1 LLNNE
6 NKQNIVMKAR
16 MLNLLLAGLV
26 ALWACSSPGGSDEP
40 KSGIYE
46 PGTQQQFVQILDELG
61 IKPYPGA
68 EISKFTH
75 LTDATLAY
83 KVPAEGNT
91 NKAILT
97 YYKQA
102 LAQAFKDKEE
112 WHRFSDNP
120 LSVVY
125 MKGFDLS
132 MTVTLTS
139 KNAAREMAGDLTD
152 VPRFLK
158 FEITLGDGADAY

>member
-1 LLNNE
+1 MK

-26 ALWACSSPGGSDEP
+26 VLWACGSPGSSDKP
-40 KSGIYE
+40 RSGIYE
-46 PGTQQQFVQILDELG
+46 PETQQQFVQILDELG

-68 EISKFTH
+68 EISRFTH

-91 NKAILT
+91 NKAILA

-102 LAQAFKDKEE
+102 LARAFENKEG
-112 WHRFSDNP
+112 WHKSADTD
-120 LSVVY
+120 LAVTY

-139 KNAAREMAGDLTD
+139 KNAAREMAGDMTD